1 MATYIYKAIDS
12 SGHAAE
18 GSLEADDQS
27 GAIAKLKERKL
38 SPVSLSQ
45 ASSKSS
51 KKISELR
58 MNASRLGLKI
68 TPSNIGKNSFKNRD
82 VNLMIYSLKNK
93 TNLKEAHFIRDKDEL
108 ILYSPLKLKYSDE
121 YDEIKRKLS
130 SLSPNVLEIIFS
142 NSVIAFIWR
151 EKAGI
156 IELEKI
162 LKLLKVL

>member
-1 MATYIYKAIDS
+1 MELFIIFVVVFFLIGTISFA
-12 SGHAAE
+12 
-18 GSLEADDQS
+18 L
-27 GAIAKLKERKL
+27 
-38 SPVSLSQ
+38 P
-45 ASSKSS
+45 SKSS

-68 TPSNIGKNSFKNRD
+68 TPSNIGKNSFKNKD
-82 VNLMIYSLKNK
+82 INLMIYSLKNK

-130 SLSPNVLEIIFS
+130 SASPNVLEIIFS

-151 EKAGI
+151 EKEGI
-156 IELEKI
+156 FELEKI
-162 LKLLKVL
+162 LNLLKVF

>member
-1 MATYIYKAIDS
+1 MELLVIFVVISFLIGTISFA
-12 SGHAAE
+12 
-18 GSLEADDQS
+18 L
-27 GAIAKLKERKL
+27 
-38 SPVSLSQ
+38 P
-45 ASSKSS
+45 SKSS

-68 TPSNIGKNSFKNRD
+68 TPSNTGKNTFKNRD
-82 VNLMIYSLKNK
+82 INLMIYSLKNN

-121 YDEIKRKLS
+121 YDEIKSKLR

-142 NSVIAFIWR
+142 NSAIAFIWR

-156 IELEKI
+156 DELEKI
-162 LKLLKVL
+162 LNLLKVF